1 MPRAAILLIDPKYP
15 HNLGAIVRTCAAFG
29 VRDIRYTGQ
38 RIDRRLNELSRLPR
52 EERMR
57 GYRSVNWQ
65 RTDRPFDDFPMLTPV
80 AVEVR
85 ENSES
90 LPAFEHPEDALYVF
104 GPEDG
109 SLTNVTLR
117 HCHRFVAIP
126 TRHCLN
132 LSIAVSTVL
141 YDRQAKISR
150 GRIN

>member
-1 MPRAAILLIDPKYP
+1 
-15 HNLGAIVRTCAAFG
+15 
-29 VRDIRYTGQ
+29 
-38 RIDRRLNELSRLPR
+38 
-52 EERMR
+52 MR
-57 GYRSVNWQ
+57 GYRLVSWQ

-80 AVEVR
+80 AVEVGD
-85 ENSES
+85 NSEP

-109 SLTNVTLR
+109 SLTNVALR

-141 YDRQAKISR
+141 
-150 GRIN
+150 

>member
-1 MPRAAILLIDPKYP
+1 MTCAAILLIDPKYP

-29 VRDIRYTGQ
+29 VRDVRYTGN
-38 RIDRRLNELSRLPR
+38 RIDRRLSELSRLPR

-57 GYRSVNWQ
+57 GYRSVDWR

-80 AVEVR
+80 AIEVR

-90 LPAFEHPEDALYVF
+90 LPAFEHPADALYVF

-141 YDRQAKISR
+141 YDRQAKISV
-150 GRIN
+150 GGVS